1 MARLS
6 SIFLRRLRR
15 PMWVSFSPLLSPAH
29 LSSHRQTGPAALL
42 HAVSLSLGWSASHWR
57 VAAYS
62 GKFCL
67 KTGKDLDKLLLRRLP
82 PHLPLL
88 LSAIPHTPPLIPP
101 PQT

>member
-15 PMWVSFSPLLSPAH
+15 PMWVSFSPPSPPH
-29 LSSHRQTGPAALL
+29 LSSHRQAGPAALL

-62 GKFCL
+62 GKSYL

-82 PHLPLL
+82 AHLP
-88 LSAIPHTPPLIPP
+88 IFPPRMPHTLPLILR